1 MIRIPAIPAV
11 LLAVTSLT
19 GCQVLT
25 TPATPPKGLKPTELQ
40 LERAVLVGPMD
51 QDKKTEQ
58 EEQSRV
64 TLRQTVIQTPTFING
79 KLLVGLAE
87 TGYLPDFDL
96 ELEAKIDTGA
106 TRTSIDARNLQ
117 RFERD
122 GRKWVQFEL
131 HRTNRDAVPMELP
144 IKDSILIK
152 RPDSEPQERLVVGLT
167 VRIGNI
173 TQQLDVSLNDRTRY
187 TYPLLIGRDFLQDM
201 AVADV
206 SKKGIAVERPLET
219 ITRQVTPEEYKTAKP
234 VVEKQVDVNGLELLG
249 ALESV
254 RLDNSE
260 KSFKARIDTG
270 ALTSSLDARD
280 LETFDKGGKQWVRFK
295 LASDSEAAIIEL
307 PITRMVEIKRHGE
320 LESEER
326 PVVTMSVKLGNIF
339 KPTEFSL
346 RDRSEYDYP
355 VLIAERFLKEA
366 ALVDVSQEYI
376 ADKALNTLSTP
387 RGHQ

>member
-1 MIRIPAIPAV
+1 MIRIPAISAV

-25 TPATPPKGLKPTELQ
+25 SSVTPPEGQKTTKQQ
-40 LERAVLVGPMD
+40 LEKPVLVGPTD
-51 QDKKTEQ
+51 QDK
-58 EEQSRV
+58 QSEKEKQPRV
-64 TLRQTVIQTPTFING
+64 TLRQTVIQVPTFINS

-87 TGYLPDFDL
+87 TGHLPDFDL

-122 GRKWVQFEL
+122 GRKWVKFEL
-131 HRTNRDAVPMELP
+131 HRTNKDIVPMELP

-152 RPDSEPQERLVVGLT
+152 RPDSESQERPVVGLT

-173 TQQLDVSLNDRTRY
+173 TQQLDVSLNDRTSY
-187 TYPLLIGRDFLQDM
+187 DYPLLIGRDFLQDM
-201 AVADV
+201 AIADV
-206 SKKGIAVERPLET
+206 SKKDIAVQQT
-219 ITRQVTPEEYKTAKP
+219 IGTVTRQVTEDEYRASKP
-234 VVEKQVDVNGLELLG
+234 VVERQVDVNGLELLG
-249 ALESV
+249 ALEHV
-254 RLDNSE
+254 RLNDSGTM
-260 KSFKARIDTG
+260 FKARIDTG

-280 LETFDKGGKQWVRFK
+280 LEIFGKGDKQWVRFK
-295 LASDSEAAIIEL
+295 LASDSDAATIEL
-307 PITRMVEIKRHGE
+307 PITRMVQIKRHGG

-326 PVVTMSVKLGNIF
+326 PVVTMSVKLGNIS

-346 RDRSEYDYP
+346 RDRSDYDYP
-355 VLIAERFLKEA
+355 VLIAEHFLKEA

-376 ADKALNTLSTP
+376 ADKTPNTP
-387 RGHQ
+387 GVHQ